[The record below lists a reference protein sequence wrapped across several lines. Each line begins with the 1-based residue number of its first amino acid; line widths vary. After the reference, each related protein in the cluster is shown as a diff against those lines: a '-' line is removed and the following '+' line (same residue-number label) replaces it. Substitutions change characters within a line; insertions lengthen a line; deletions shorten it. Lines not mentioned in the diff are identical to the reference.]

1 MSGAGGDIDETVIR
15 PRRATQPTDSALGR
29 VDDSPIETTIIR
41 LISPEI
47 QQSARAAGSPSDRS
61 GTAPAPWAGV
71 VDADRAAAPERAGVH
86 ALRVPG
92 VAEPV
97 PLDVPAIVGR
107 RPGTSRLPESPQ
119 PRRVV
124 VPPECREVSGR
135 HARFDQVGDSILVTD
150 LGSSNGIVVHLPS
163 GSTQRLRP
171 GESSVVLLG
180 SVISLGD
187 GIDITLLTAPT
198 QSPRSPT

>member
-1 MSGAGGDIDETVIR
+1 MSGAEGDADETVIR
-15 PRRATQPTDSALGR
+15 PRRASQPTDSALGR

-41 LISPEI
+41 LIAPEI
-47 QQSARAAGSPSDRS
+47 QRSPRATGSPPDRS
-61 GTAPAPWAGV
+61 GAAPPPWADV
-71 VDADRAAAPERAGVH
+71 SAVDRGATPERAGVH

-92 VAEPV
+92 VADPV

-107 RPGTSRLPESPQ
+107 RPGASRLPESPQ
-119 PRRVV
+119 PRRIV

-150 LGSSNGIVVHLPS
+150 LGSSNGIVVHLPT

-187 GIDITLLTAPT
+187 GIDITLLTALS